1 MAGAMEDMMNKLLIV
16 ASLASVAAAMP
27 ATAQGRLDWRAGD
40 YRLVGNGVP
49 LLDAELRTTARGRAF
64 VMRNFD
70 FNADGRIAVRE
81 ADAANAAFVREAGP
95 RRDRFDW
102 ASRGVIVEERSTW
115 NQQAMRGYGFRQTP
129 RGATMNLTEEVLFR
143 TGSADLRPGAV
154 DKLEALADYL
164 RAEPRVRIAIDGH
177 TDAVGSDAANLTLS
191 QRRAAS
197 VRAALDEMGVTR
209 ARFLVAGHGE
219 AQPVASN
226 ATAAGR
232 RQNRRVEVT
241 LLGQRAD
248 RFRG

>member
-1 MAGAMEDMMNKLLIV
+1 MNTLLI
-16 ASLASVAAAMP
+16 AATLATMAAAMP
-27 ATAQGRLDWRAGD
+27 ATAQGRLDWRPGE

-49 LLDAELRTTARGRAF
+49 LLDAAFRTTARGRAF

-70 FNADGRIAVRE
+70 FNADGHIAVRE

-95 RRDRFDW
+95 RRERFDW
-102 ASRGVIVEERSTW
+102 TSHDAVVEERSTW
-115 NQQAMRGYGFRQTP
+115 NRNAMRGYGFRQTA
-129 RGATMNLTEEVLFR
+129 RGATMNLSEEVLFR

-154 DKLEALADYL
+154 ERLEVLADYL
-164 RAEPRVRIAIDGH
+164 RAEPQVRIAIDGH
-177 TDAVGSDAANLTLS
+177 TDAIGSDTANLSLS
-191 QRRAAS
+191 LRRAAG

-219 AQPVASN
+219 AQPVASD
-226 ATAAGR
+226 ATPTGR
-232 RQNRRVEVT
+232 QQNRRVEIT